1 MKTAAIEPFFATLK
15 AANPQPQTELEF
27 TSVF

>member
-1 MKTAAIEPFFATLK
+1 MKKTDIAPFFATLK